1 MTAHDHTHAH
11 RHRRERRAR
20 RQADHVL
27 TAAVAAIGGGSSDD
41 WPQDMPTEPLEGVQD
56 ARNGVG
62 KYTAAQKGRKA
73 PGARKSGVTE

>member
-27 TAAVAAIGGGSSDD
+27 TAVVAGGHELEC
-41 WPQDMPTEPLEGVQD
+41 PAEPLEGVQD
-56 ARNGVG
+56 ARSGVG
-62 KYTAAQKGRKA
+62 GYAGAQKGRRA
-73 PGARKSGVTE
+73 AVGRKGGQGDE